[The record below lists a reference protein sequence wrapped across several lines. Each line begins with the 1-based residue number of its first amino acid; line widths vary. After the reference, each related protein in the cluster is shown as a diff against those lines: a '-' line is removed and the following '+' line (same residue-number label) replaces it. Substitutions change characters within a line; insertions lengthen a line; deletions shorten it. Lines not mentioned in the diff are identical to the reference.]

1 MNENGLKRILRPRD
15 ALASGVALLL
25 MCIAGIAHAEIVQG
39 SLQLQWG
46 DPRGGIGQP
55 RQPAKFNATLVTDD
69 GARLVLDPAQARR
82 AAGDLYALSNR
93 RVAVEF
99 SPAKRAG
106 GLRSIE
112 AIVPVEPLRISAAA
126 RVMTMAR
133 PVGGTTRWVTLACK
147 FSDVATEQKPVT
159 FFQDQYGTA
168 PGQLGHYWNEVSYG
182 KINLTGSGAHGW
194 FTLPQPRSH
203 YIKTVDGEDDADLD
217 QLFEDC
223 VAAADPTVDFAGV
236 QGINMMFNGDL
247 DGSAWGGG
255 ACGPIEGA
263 PNACIRSTWNPPWA
277 FNNLAPL
284 AHEMGHGYGLPH
296 SDNSDGDDD
305 TYDNPWDVMS
315 DAWRNA
321 VADPTYGTLPKH
333 INMYQRERLGWV
345 DAVRK
350 QAVAYNPG
358 TRQQVRLDRAGL
370 SGSANIQMLV
380 LSMSAQADP
389 YAGSLYVLE
398 ARKRTATGTYE
409 NKLAGDAVIIHKLQ
423 NYGTAYSVDAAAPP
437 ANVANNEG
445 SMFKVGE
452 TWVSPDGSQWV
463 TVEAETATGFI
474 VSVGPKPR
482 VMSRPLP
489 PRRSPAAVSAG
500 QGSQS
505 STSSPNGSEP
515 AVSKPACPGATG
527 RWLAAWR
534 CTPFVN

>member
-1 MNENGLKRILRPRD
+1 MDQKCLMSTKPLHAKAAHGL
-15 ALASGVALLL
+15 AAVLLL
-25 MCIAGIAHAEIVQG
+25 CAGVAHAEIVQG

-46 DPRGGIGQP
+46 DPRGGVDQP
-55 RQPAKFNATLVTDD
+55 KQTAKFNATLVADD
-69 GARLVLDPAQARR
+69 GSRHVLDAAQARR

-93 RVAVEF
+93 RVAVQF

-112 AIVPVEPLRISAAA
+112 AIVPVEALHMSASTQ
-126 RVMTMAR
+126 VMAKA
-133 PVGGTTRWVTLACK
+133 VSGTTRWVTIACK
-147 FSDVATEQKPVT
+147 FNDVATEQKPVT
-159 FFQDQYGTA
+159 FFQGQYGTA

-182 KINLTGSGAHGW
+182 KISLAGSTAHGW
-194 FTLPQPRSH
+194 FTLPQARSH
-203 YIKTVDGEDDADLD
+203 YITTVDGEEDADLD

-223 VAAADPTVDFAGV
+223 VAAADPTVNFAGV

-296 SDNSDGDDD
+296 SNNSDGDDD

-321 VADPTYGTLPKH
+321 VANATYGALPKH
-333 INMYQRERLGWV
+333 INVYQRDRLGWM
-345 DAVRK
+345 DAARK
-350 QAVAYNPG
+350 QAVAYRPG
-358 TRQQVRLDRAGL
+358 TRLRVNLDYAHVA
-370 SGSANIQMLV
+370 GSANRQMLV

-389 YAGSLYVLE
+389 YAGTLYVLE
-398 ARKRTATGTYE
+398 ARKRNGTYE
-409 NKLAGDAVIIHKLQ
+409 NNLAGDAVIIHKLQ
-423 NYGTAYSVDAAAPP
+423 NYGTAYSIDADTPP
-437 ANVANNEG
+437 ANVSNNEG

-452 TWVSPDGSQWV
+452 TWVSPDESQWV

-482 VMSRPLP
+482 VMSSPLP
-489 PRRSPAAVSAG
+489 ARQATPATNAA
-500 QGSQS
+500 QGSR
-505 STSSPNGSEP
+505 STP
-515 AVSKPACPGATG
+515 ASDAVRKTFNAQASCVTPGKVLAT
-527 RWLAAWR
+527 WR
-534 CTPFVN
+534 CNRLVH

>member
-1 MNENGLKRILRPRD
+1 MEMKGLAPTRRLRH
-15 ALASGVALLL
+15 AAAQGLAVVLLL
-25 MCIAGIAHAEIVQG
+25 CGVGFAHAEIVQG

-46 DPRGGIGQP
+46 DPRGGVGQP
-55 RQPAKFNATLVTDD
+55 AKPGKFNATLVADD
-69 GARLVLDPAQARR
+69 GSRHVLDAAQARR

-93 RVAVEF
+93 RVAVAF

-112 AIVPVEPLRISAAA
+112 AIVPVEPVRVSASA
-126 RVMTMAR
+126 RVTGMAKA
-133 PVGGTTRWVTLACK
+133 VTGTTRWVTLACK

-182 KINLTGSGAHGW
+182 KINLAGSTAHGW
-194 FTLPQPRSH
+194 FTLPHPRSH
-203 YIKTVDGEDDADLD
+203 YITTVDGEDDADLD

-255 ACGPIEGA
+255 ACGPVEGVA
-263 PNACIRSTWNPPWA
+263 NACIRSTWNPPWA

-315 DAWRNA
+315 DSWRNA
-321 VADPTYGTLPKH
+321 VSSPTFGTLPKH
-333 INMYQRERLGWV
+333 INVYQRERLGWV
-345 DAVRK
+345 NAARK
-350 QAVAYNPG
+350 QAMAYRPG
-358 TRQQVRLDRAGL
+358 TRVRVNLDHAHL
-370 SGSANIQMLV
+370 PGSNNTQMLV

-389 YAGSLYVLE
+389 YAGTLYVLE
-398 ARKRTATGTYE
+398 ARKRSGTYE

-423 NYGTAYSVDAAAPP
+423 NYGTAYSIDAAMPP
-437 ANVANNEG
+437 ANVSNNEG

-452 TWVSPDGSQWV
+452 TWVSPDESQWV
-463 TVEAETATGFI
+463 MVEAETATGFI

-482 VMSRPLP
+482 IMSSPLP
-489 PRRSPAAVSAG
+489 SRQSPSAVSAP
-500 QGSQS
+500 QGSRPS
-505 STSSPNGSEP
+505 SSSDHAP
-515 AVSKPACPGATG
+515 APHIAVPGCAAPERGKVLAPG
-527 RWLAAWR
+527 R
-534 CTPFVN
+534 CSVPIQ